1 MKAQHAL
8 GLNLSWMRVTPVFLI
23 DIAILVLAGRW
34 PGDTPAARYAWWSG
48 VGFAALI
55 TIITLVTCRRV
66 PLSTVCGAWLADQF
80 AHPEKALS
88 LGRTRAVN
96 HQRRYGHGPVGI
108 REHEGRL
115 VTMIAVGG
123 RQAVTSGRHH
133 QGSEA
138 VTLPVEMVAA
148 GLRQFDVRF
157 ESIDIVSV
165 GTREN
170 PGDSD
175 ADPAADAEDGLES
188 GPEPSFPD
196 HRATWVVLRMNPQG
210 NVNAVAARDSLAAT
224 LAAATERLAEE
235 LNSRDVSA
243 RVVAAEEFDAVDD
256 AVLAEVEPGQLRH
269 RLFGERPSGHVSSFW
284 VSPRDIEADNLE
296 HLWVPEA
303 ATTVVTVRLV
313 PGRGRTTDLTVLV
326 RYHSAERLHKSVRAA
341 LNGFVGRRR
350 LEAFCASLPA
360 ANSHPGLT
368 AVPDR
373 ELRSDEHLPISLDP
387 MDDYALA
394 RPGTRI

>member
-8 GLNLSWMRVTPVFLI
+8 GLNLSWTRVTPVFLL

-48 VGFAALI
+48 VGIAALI
-55 TIITLVTCRRV
+55 TIITLVTYRRV
-66 PLSTVCGAWLADQF
+66 PLSTMSGAWLADQF
-80 AHPEKALS
+80 ADPEKALS
-88 LGRTRAVN
+88 RGRTQAVN

-108 REHEGRL
+108 REYEGRL

-138 VTLPVEMVAA
+138 VALPVEMVAA
-148 GLRQFDVRF
+148 GLRQFDVRL

-165 GTREN
+165 GTRAN
-170 PGDSD
+170 PGDAG
-175 ADPAADAEDGLES
+175 ADPEDGA
-188 GPEPSFPD
+188 EPSFPD

-235 LNSRDVSA
+235 LNGRDVSA
-243 RVVAAEEFDAVDD
+243 RVVPAEEFDAVDA
-256 AVLAEVEPGQLRH
+256 AVLADVEPGQLRH
-269 RLFGERPSGHVSSFW
+269 RLFGERSTGYVSSFW

-303 ATTVVTVRLV
+303 DAAVVTVRLA
-313 PGRGRTTDLTVLV
+313 PGRGRTTEITVLV
-326 RYHSAERLHKSVRAA
+326 RYHSADRLHKSVRAA

-360 ANSHPGLT
+360 ASSHPGLT
-368 AVPDR
+368 AVPGR
-373 ELRSDEHLPISLDP
+373 ELRGDEHLPISLDP
-387 MDDYALA
+387 MDDYTVA
-394 RPGTRI
+394 RPGARI